1 MFTNTDIIL
10 YFKCLDQTEELS
22 AMDINFIEMEQSL
35 RKQLKEDQKQ
45 TMNTIQSLCKLHH
58 WAYQSRPETQLV
70 HFLVIFLGLTQIY
83 IRVSNLIPPIFD
95 LLKLTCLVTLFDH
108 KLQVFKNSPNWT
120 IFGIF
125 DELLSTQNVNVA
137 RFARNVE

>member
-1 MFTNTDIIL
+1 MYIYIIVVCLLIQILL

-58 WAYQSRPETQLV
+58 WAY
-70 HFLVIFLGLTQIY
+70 
-83 IRVSNLIPPIFD
+83 
-95 LLKLTCLVTLFDH
+95 
-108 KLQVFKNSPNWT
+108 
-120 IFGIF
+120 
-125 DELLSTQNVNVA
+125 
-137 RFARNVE
+137 